1 VRTEDKQPIIG
12 AEIQV
17 AAGPGALSDVR
28 GFFRLDSITPGER
41 KVIIRKIGYAPLEI
55 TWPFAAGDSVIRI
68 FQMATIQMLD
78 SVRTVDKA
86 PRDSRM
92 DEFEANRK
100 LGLGKFYTK
109 EDIDRA
115 GGHISNLMAMTEGVR
130 IINGAGGQAYVM
142 STRGMKSMDELLHPA
157 SHPRCYAEVY
167 LDDALMYTRRT
178 SSNAPPFDI
187 NSIPPSNIR
196 AIEYYSGAS
205 PVPAKYEKMSTECG
219 VIVIHTVR

>member
-1 VRTEDKQPIIG
+1 MHSLPGLRAVAVALIIAAPVGAQSAEAKPAKLIGLVRTEDKQPIIG

-130 IINGAGGQAYVM
+130 II
-142 STRGMKSMDELLHPA
+142 
-157 SHPRCYAEVY
+157 
-167 LDDALMYTRRT
+167 
-178 SSNAPPFDI
+178 
-187 NSIPPSNIR
+187 
-196 AIEYYSGAS
+196 
-205 PVPAKYEKMSTECG
+205 
-219 VIVIHTVR
+219 